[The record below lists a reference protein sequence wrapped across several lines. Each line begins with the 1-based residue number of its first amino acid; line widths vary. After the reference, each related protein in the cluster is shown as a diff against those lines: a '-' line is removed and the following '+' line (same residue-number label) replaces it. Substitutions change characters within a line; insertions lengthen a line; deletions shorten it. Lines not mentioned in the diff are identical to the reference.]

1 MREVSRLMQCTKIK
15 LVLFK
20 TTSIIQHINF
30 HAIFKHSKSGIPV
43 SFMDLSI
50 IFHEMDLWLTQ
61 APTILVFHVTWQG
74 KGSMRYG
81 GLMPGRVPACQ
92 TEVTWGREWVRV
104 MTSQRRG
111 QRQSGWWDFRKW
123 LVNLS
128 TPEKTITHSFYRHI
142 QNKNLISNRI
152 HDK

>member
-20 TTSIIQHINF
+20 TTSISQHINF

-104 MTSQRRG
+104 MASQRRG
-111 QRQSGWWDFRKW
+111 QLRSKAEWVVGFWEMDGQPFYSRKDHHP
-123 LVNLS
+123 LFLQAY
-128 TPEKTITHSFYRHI
+128 TKQEFIFK
-142 QNKNLISNRI
+142 
-152 HDK
+152 